1 MVFPALTAFYS
12 ALLALLFAALSIWVI
27 AGRTQFNILYD
38 DGGNDKLNRRIR
50 SHGNFAEYVPFLLLL
65 IGGFEADGG
74 SRTLVRVLL
83 LILLF
88 ARLAH
93 PLGMI
98 APAGSSQQYAFRA
111 TGALATLLLLPV
123 TAILLLLRLG

>member
-1 MVFPALTAFYS
+1 MIFPALTAFYG
-12 ALLALLFAALSIWVI
+12 AILALLFASLSVWVV
-27 AGRTQFNILYD
+27 AGRTQFNILYN

-65 IGGFEADGG
+65 IGAFEADGG
-74 SRTLVRVLL
+74 SRTVTRVLL
-83 LILLF
+83 LILLL

-98 APAGSSQQYAFRA
+98 APAGSAQQYAFRA
-111 TGALATLLLLPV
+111 TGAVATLALLPV